1 MTGSAGLEQGYRRL
15 LAWYPRAFRRDHAD
29 EILGVLMAGAGE
41 GQRRPRLA
49 EAADL
54 LWSGL
59 KMRLRGPALTGESRP
74 WSDALALFSPQTQI
88 HERCQTHPTGK
99 SPRCCRCGIL
109 CLKRALDS
117 TMDSMNGQHRYRNL
131 GAGVRPNSQAVM
143 LSVLLSIWHPNGWFW
158 IDSMDGI
165 DWYPV

>member
-41 GQRRPRLA
+41 AQRRPRPA

-59 KMRLRGPALTGESRP
+59 KASCI
-74 WSDALALFSPQTQI
+74 A
-88 HERCQTHPTGK
+88 
-99 SPRCCRCGIL
+99 
-109 CLKRALDS
+109 
-117 TMDSMNGQHRYRNL
+117 
-131 GAGVRPNSQAVM
+131 
-143 LSVLLSIWHPNGWFW
+143 
-158 IDSMDGI
+158 
-165 DWYPV
+165 